1 MSAGPAE
8 EAGDACSGRATA
20 SDCSSPHWSRP
31 FANPSGTVGQLV
43 DREGRIHRVTRWVEL
58 RPVHLERGGSVR
70 QWEVW
75 GRPVSDRELREELDG
90 AAERLLS
97 EE

>member
-1 MSAGPAE
+1 MF
-8 EAGDACSGRATA
+8 
-20 SDCSSPHWSRP
+20 WSRNRERLLFTTLEP
-31 FANPSGTVGQLV
+31 AFRRPEWAVGQLV
-43 DREGRIHRVTRWVEL
+43 DHEGRIHRVTRWAEL
-58 RPVHLERGGSVR
+58 RPVLLERGGSVR

>member
-1 MSAGPAE
+1 MF
-8 EAGDACSGRATA
+8 
-20 SDCSSPHWSRP
+20 WSRNRERSLFTTLEP
-31 FANPSGTVGQLV
+31 AFRKPEWAVGQLV

-58 RPVHLERGGSVR
+58 RPVRLERGGSVR

-90 AAERLLS
+90 AADRLLS

>member
-1 MSAGPAE
+1 MF
-8 EAGDACSGRATA
+8 
-20 SDCSSPHWSRP
+20 WSRNRERLLFTTLEPP
-31 FANPSGTVGQLV
+31 FRRPEWAVGQLV
-43 DREGRIHRVTRWVEL
+43 DHKGRIHRVTQWIEL
-58 RPVHLERGGSVR
+58 RAVLLERGGSVR